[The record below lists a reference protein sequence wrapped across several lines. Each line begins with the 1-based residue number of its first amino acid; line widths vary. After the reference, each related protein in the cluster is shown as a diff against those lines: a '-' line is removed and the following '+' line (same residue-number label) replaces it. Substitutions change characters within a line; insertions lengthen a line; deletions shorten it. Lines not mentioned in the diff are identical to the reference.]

1 VPGGVLAVGANGLVI
16 WAMSRAPMA
25 SVAALRETSVI
36 MAALIGVR
44 LLREPFGLR
53 RVVAASVVAAGLVL
67 LQISRSI

>member
-1 VPGGVLAVGANGLVI
+1 
-16 WAMSRAPMA
+16 
-25 SVAALRETSVI
+25 

-53 RVVAASVVAAGLVL
+53 RVVAASVVAAGMVL